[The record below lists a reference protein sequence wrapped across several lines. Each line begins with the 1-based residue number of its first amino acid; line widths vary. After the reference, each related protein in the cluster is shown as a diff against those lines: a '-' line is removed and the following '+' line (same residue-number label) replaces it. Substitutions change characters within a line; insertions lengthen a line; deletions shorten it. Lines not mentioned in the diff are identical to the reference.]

1 MDKRKCLL
9 DQLTEKIQG
18 FKADSERHRN
28 LYRGLRYS
36 VFFLTSLSALLA
48 GLSLKFPESSPM
60 ISVLILLVSAAVGVL
75 TSIEGLRKP
84 SELWIHERTSYYA
97 LMDLKREVEFVV
109 DDKASKEV
117 VEQYFF
123 RMQEILGASNE
134 KWNRNIVGVQQTKG
148 AQPFVPGDGL
158 QATLAGSPLAQ
169 PPGRLSSSH
178 DV

>member
-9 DQLTEKIQG
+9 DQLTEKVEQ
-18 FKADSERHRN
+18 FKGDSDRHKD
-28 LYRGLRYS
+28 LYRGLRYA

-48 GLSLKFPESSPM
+48 GLSLKFPDSSST
-60 ISVLILLVSAAVGVL
+60 ISVIILLVSAAVGVL

-84 SELWIHERTSYYA
+84 SELWIHERTTYYA

-109 DDKASKEV
+109 DDNASKDA

-134 KWNRNIVGVQQTKG
+134 KWNRNIVGLQRAKVDPPV
-148 AQPFVPGDGL
+148 APGEGL
-158 QATLAGSPLAQ
+158 QASIASPTTVL
-169 PPGRLSSSH
+169 PSGRP
-178 DV
+178 

>member
-1 MDKRKCLL
+1 MDKRKRLL
-9 DQLTEKIQG
+9 DQLTEKVEQ
-18 FKADSERHRN
+18 FKGDSDRHKD

-48 GLSLKFPESSPM
+48 GLSLKLPESSSI
-60 ISVLILLVSAAVGVL
+60 ISVIILLVSAAVGVL

-84 SELWIHERTSYYA
+84 SELWIHERTTYYA

-109 DDKASKEV
+109 DDNAPKEV

-134 KWNRNIVGVQQTKG
+134 KWNRNIVGVQRNKADQTV
-148 AQPFVPGDGL
+148 VPGEGL
-158 QATLAGSPLAQ
+158 QASQAGSTSAL
-169 PPGRLSSSH
+169 PPGPP
-178 DV
+178 